1 MPFPFRSSTFACLA
15 LAVFCLFGAVSAR
28 AQILLTFSGTATNDA
43 HGYVFEQS
51 YTVSFQLN
59 SAFSGQLGSNSGG
72 FDGESVSW
80 WQSDSGQT
88 PVFTD
93 IYGSALQGSFIQP
106 TNEPDISLALRS
118 AGRVEVYLGTGDGA
132 SLGLLTLDGESPTH
146 LGRILIQVDAPFAA
160 TANYS
165 GSYTNPA
172 SYWSNLLGTHA
183 VDGQVL
189 FSNTSNQSL
198 MTFNA
203 TSLTVTDLAA
213 VPEPAS
219 AVGVAGLAALGIAL
233 WRRRTRAAR
242 SRDGIFSRVVD
253 RLRNARTSS
262 VG

>member
-1 MPFPFRSSTFACLA
+1 MHFPFRSSTFACLC
-15 LAVFCLFGAVSAR
+15 LAMLGLLGAASAR

-72 FDGESVSW
+72 FDGDSVSW
-80 WQSDSGQT
+80 WQSSPSQT

-132 SLGLLTLDGESPTH
+132 SLGILTLDGESPTH

-165 GSYTNPA
+165 GSYANPA

-183 VDGQVL
+183 VDGQVV
-189 FSNTSNQSL
+189 FSNTSNQGL

-213 VPEPAS
+213 VPEPATC
-219 AVGVAGLAALGIAL
+219 AALAGLIVLVLVG
-233 WRRRTRAAR
+233 RRRRRGAGGLSSPSQSDTVAR
-242 SRDGIFSRVVD
+242 
-253 RLRNARTSS
+253 
-262 VG
+262 